1 VPFKFHSK
9 GRHHIPRRKYRVF
22 NWHDYDAALRNRG
35 SLTIWFTE
43 EALAGW
49 RAQPRTTPGG
59 QRHYSDLAIETALT
73 LRAVFRL
80 ALRQSEG
87 LLGSIMR
94 MLDIDLPVPDH
105 TTLSRRACGLPV
117 QSHRRTE
124 TGDLHLIIDS
134 TGLKLRGAGEWLFE
148 KHGTAKRRSWR
159 KLHIGI
165 DADNGEIVAFDLTDK
180 DVDDASHAKPLLDQ
194 LTEVPASFIADGAYD
209 RIAVLDAV
217 LARNPSASFIVP
229 PCKGALP
236 GPSAATSPTQRD
248 RHVLWVE
255 EHGRMNWQKTSGYNK
270 RSKGEAAISRYK
282 RVIGDTLKSS
292 NDARRA
298 TEVAIAV
305 KSLNRMRDLG
315 QALCSRVA

>member
-9 GRHHIPRRKYRVF
+9 GRHHIPRQKYRVF

-229 PCKGALP
+229 PCKGAVP